1 MISGS
6 LWNSR
11 SSSRASRI
19 ASSHS
24 GAADLGGVAA
34 RRIALVE
41 DQVDHGGDGGEALG
55 ALHRARRLERHVGVG
70 DARLGARDALLHRGF
85 RDQEGARDLLDRQA
99 RDDAQRQR
107 DLLRRRQVRMAADE
121 QQPQDVVAVVR
132 AVEPLGELLLGVVE
146 IGDRVV
152 LGQRLLLLARA

>member
-41 DQVDHGGDGGEALG
+41 DQIDHRGDRGEPLA

-70 DARLGARDALLHRGF
+70 DAGLGARDALLHRGF
-85 RDQEGARDLLDRQA
+85 A
-99 RDDAQRQR
+99 
-107 DLLRRRQVRMAADE
+107 
-121 QQPQDVVAVVR
+121 
-132 AVEPLGELLLGVVE
+132 
-146 IGDRVV
+146 
-152 LGQRLLLLARA
+152 